1 MVHSF
6 DSEIA
11 KEYGILEAILLNNL
25 YYWIVKNQANN
36 KHFYDGK
43 YWTYNSIK
51 AFKELFPYA
60 TERKIRTALG
70 HLVEKEILV
79 TGNYNQS
86 TYDRTL
92 WYALTNKGLS
102 VLQKCQMQ
110 VAEMSNGD
118 GENVKSNMQKCQME
132 SAEMSNPNGE
142 NVQPIPNN
150 KPYSKP
156 NIKPNIY
163 SSCSEQHSEPQEEA
177 QKPFITLPLNT
188 GEEYPVSMSEIEE
201 YKCLYPVVDVPQAMR
216 NMRGWLLAN
225 DKKRKT
231 KQGIKRFITSWLSR
245 EQDKGG
251 RVQNA
256 PVVNQKP
263 KNKFHNFEQREYTSA
278 DWEEIM
284 RREQEKRIQEYREAH
299 PTGFQ

>member
-25 YYWIVKNQANN
+25 HYWIVKNQANN

-110 VAEMSNGD
+110 VAEMSNRN

-132 SAEMSNPNGE
+132 SAEMSNRNGE
-142 NVQPIPNN
+142 NVKPIPNN

-156 NIKPNIY
+156 DIKPNIY

-177 QKPFITLPLNT
+177 QKPFIKLPLNT
-188 GEEYPVSMSEIEE
+188 GEEYPVSLSEIEE

-256 PVVNQKP
+256 PVVNQKL